1 MYSRH
6 ICGGWMAC
14 ESEEITLRIDIYAS
28 LAVSIEL
35 VHYRITDLAIARPS
49 LAG

>member
-6 ICGGWMAC
+6 ICGGSMTC

-28 LAVSIEL
+28 LAGFN
-35 VHYRITDLAIARPS
+35 RARS
-49 LAG
+49 LQDNGFGD